1 MEINRNEEV
10 PKLVTI
16 YELSKSKDTRNKLL
30 MQARS
35 QTQNYRT
42 ELNSF
47 GTTEKKAATRHQQKN
62 IAE

>member
-30 MQARS
+30 MQARA

-47 GTTEKKAATRHQQKN
+47 GTAEKKVATRHQQKN